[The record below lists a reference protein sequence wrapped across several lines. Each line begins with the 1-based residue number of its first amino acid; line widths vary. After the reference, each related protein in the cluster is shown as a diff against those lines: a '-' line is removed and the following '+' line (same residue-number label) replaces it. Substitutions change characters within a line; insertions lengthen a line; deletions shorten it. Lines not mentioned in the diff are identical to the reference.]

1 MKYLQYIFVFL
12 IVCASQQ
19 AFTQTRVELEAK
31 RQAIQQ
37 EIDEINKII
46 RTTETKGRSALSE
59 FEDLQNRI
67 KATERLIQVNN
78 QEANLLTREITSN
91 ANKIDRF
98 RNELIQLKDDY
109 EQMIQKS
116 YRSKSNKSR
125 IMFLFSSESFL
136 QAYKRIQY
144 MKQFAQYRKKQG
156 VEVMAQTKAL
166 QNLNSTLFEQRRDQ
180 EKILAENRRTKS
192 RLVSDKNTQEQLLAS
207 INKQKKKYALEL
219 NQKQKEVSRI
229 DREIDRL
236 IREAIAKE
244 NKKVGSDAKA
254 TFELTPEAKA
264 LAKDFANNK
273 GKLPWPVKS
282 GVVSMRFGERPH
294 PIVKTIKIMSNGVR
308 IDTEKN
314 GTARAVFEGEVS
326 QVSKIPGANVVVMV
340 RHGDYLS
347 IYNNL
352 QKVFVKSGDKVER
365 GEELGEIGINSSSG
379 KTTLIFQLF
388 KNTSKLNPEQ
398 WIYKM

>member
-1 MKYLQYIFVFL
+1 MKSLQYITFL
-12 IVCASQQ
+12 VLLSVSLVSVA
-19 AFTQTRVELEAK
+19 QTRKELEAK

-37 EIDEINKII
+37 EINEINSII
-46 RTTETKGRSALSE
+46 ENTESKSQSALGE
-59 FEDLQNRI
+59 YEDLQKRI

-78 QEANLLTREITSN
+78 QEANLLTREINSN
-91 ANKIDRF
+91 ANKIDRL
-98 RNELIQLKDDY
+98 RNEMEKLKADY
-109 EQMIQKS
+109 EKMIQQS
-116 YRSKSNKSR
+116 YKSKSSKSR

-156 VEVMAQTKAL
+156 EEVIKQTKTL
-166 QNLNSTLFEQRRDQ
+166 QELNSTLFEQRRDQ
-180 EKILAENRRTKS
+180 EKILAQNRKTKS
-192 RLVSDKNTQEQLLAS
+192 ELVGDKNNLEQLLAS
-207 INKQKKKYALEL
+207 INKEKQKYTQEL
-219 NQKQKEVSRI
+219 KQKQKEASRI

-236 IREAIAKE
+236 IREAIARE
-244 NKKVGSDAKA
+244 NKKAGSDAKA
-254 TFELTPEAKA
+254 TFKLTPEAEA
-264 LAKDFANNK
+264 LAADFAQNK

-294 PIVKTIKIMSNGVR
+294 PIVKTIKVMSNGVR

-314 GTARAVFEGEVS
+314 GSARAVFEGEVS
-326 QVSKIPGANVVVMV
+326 QVSKIPGANINVMI

-352 QKVFVKSGDKVER
+352 QKVFVKSGDKVTR
-365 GEELGEIGINSSSG
+365 GEIIGEVGINSSSG
-379 KTTLIFQLF
+379 KTTLFFLLF
-388 KNTSKLNPEQ
+388 KNTTKLNPEH

>member
-180 EKILAENRRTKS
+180 EKILAENHRTKS

>member
-180 EKILAENRRTKS
+180 EKILAENRQTKS

-308 IDTEKN
+308 IDTEIN

>member
-1 MKYLQYIFVFL
+1 MKYIQYIPFL
-12 IVCASQQ
+12 IALIFSLSSQ
-19 AFTQTRVELEAK
+19 AQTREELEAK
-31 RQAIQQ
+31 RQEIQQ
-37 EIDEINKII
+37 EINEINSII
-46 RTTETKGRSALSE
+46 KTTETKGKSALSE
-59 FEDLQNRI
+59 YEDLQKKI

-78 QEANLLTREITSN
+78 QEANLLTREITAN
-91 ANKIDRF
+91 ANKIDRL
-98 RNELIQLKDDY
+98 RNELEQLKAEY

-116 YRSKSNKSR
+116 YRSKSDKSR

-156 VEVMAQTKAL
+156 QEVMDQAKTL
-166 QNLNSTLFEQRRDQ
+166 QELNSKLFEQRRAQ
-180 EKILAENRRTKS
+180 EKILAANRKTKAD
-192 RLVSDKNTQEQLLAS
+192 LVSDKNNLEQLLVS
-207 INKQKKKYALEL
+207 INKQKKKYAQEL
-219 NQKQKEVSRI
+219 NQKQKEVNRI
-229 DREIDRL
+229 DQEINRL

-244 NKKVGSDAKA
+244 NKKVGSGSSA
-254 TFELTPEAKA
+254 TFNLTPEAKA
-264 LAKDFANNK
+264 LAKDFADNK

-294 PIVKTIKIMSNGVR
+294 PIVKTIKVMSNGVR

-314 GTARAVFEGEVS
+314 GKARAIFEGEIS
-326 QVSKIPGANVVVMV
+326 QVSKIPGANVVVMI

-352 QKVFVKSGDKVER
+352 KRVYVKSGDKVSR
-365 GEELGEIGINSSSG
+365 GEEIGEVGINSSSG

-388 KNTSKLNPEQ
+388 KNTKKLNPEQ

>member
-1 MKYLQYIFVFL
+1 MKYPQYIVVLFM
-12 IVCASQQ
+12 ICASQQ
-19 AFTQTRVELEAK
+19 VFAQTRGELESK
-31 RQAIQQ
+31 RQTIQR

-59 FEDLQNRI
+59 FEGLQYKI

-98 RNELIQLKDDY
+98 RNELEQLKDDY

>member
-1 MKYLQYIFVFL
+1 MKKFQYLLLVFTL
-12 IVCASQQ
+12 GFSLVCVA
-19 AFTQTRVELEAK
+19 QTREELEAK

-37 EIDEINKII
+37 EINEINSII
-46 RTTETKGRSALSE
+46 ENTESKSQSALGE
-59 FEDLQNRI
+59 YEDLQKRI

-78 QEANLLTREITSN
+78 QEANLLTREINSN
-91 ANKIDRF
+91 ANKIDRL
-98 RNELIQLKDDY
+98 RNELEKLKADY
-109 EQMIQKS
+109 EKMIQRS
-116 YRSKSNKSR
+116 YKSKSSKSR

-156 VEVMAQTKAL
+156 EEVIKQTKTL
-166 QNLNSTLFEQRRDQ
+166 QELNSTLFEQRRDQ
-180 EKILAENRRTKS
+180 EKILAQNRKTKS
-192 RLVSDKNTQEQLLAS
+192 ELVGDKNNLEQLLSS
-207 INKQKKKYALEL
+207 INKERKKYAQEL
-219 NQKQKEVSRI
+219 QQKQKEARRI

-236 IREAIAKE
+236 IREAIARE
-244 NKKVGSDAKA
+244 NKKAGSDAKA
-254 TFELTPEAKA
+254 TFKLTPEAEA
-264 LAKDFANNK
+264 LAANFAQNK

-294 PIVKTIKIMSNGVR
+294 PIVKTIKVMSNGVR

-314 GTARAVFEGEVS
+314 GSARAVFEGEVS
-326 QVSKIPGANVVVMV
+326 QVSKIPGANIVVMI

-352 QKVFVKSGDKVER
+352 QKVFVKSGDKVAR
-365 GEELGEIGINSSSG
+365 GEIIGEVGINSSSG

-388 KNTSKLNPEQ
+388 KNTTKLNPEH

>member
-1 MKYLQYIFVFL
+1 MKYLQYIVVFL
-12 IVCASQQ
+12 IICASQQ
-19 AFTQTRVELEAK
+19 TFAQTRVELEAK

-46 RTTETKGRSALSE
+46 RTTESKGRSALSE
-59 FEDLQNRI
+59 FEDLQYRI

-98 RNELIQLKDDY
+98 RNELKQLKDDY

-166 QNLNSTLFEQRRDQ
+166 QSLNSTLFEQRRDQ
-180 EKILAENRRTKS
+180 EKILAETRQTKS
-192 RLVSDKNTQEQLLAS
+192 RLVNDKNTQEQLLAS

-254 TFELTPEAKA
+254 TFKLTPEAEA

-352 QKVFVKSGDKVER
+352 QKVFVKSGDKVKR
-365 GEELGEIGINSSSG
+365 GEELGEVGINSSSG

>member
-12 IVCASQQ
+12 IVCGSQQ

-180 EKILAENRRTKS
+180 EKILAENRQTKS

>member
-1 MKYLQYIFVFL
+1 MI
-12 IVCASQQ
+12 CASQQ
-19 AFTQTRVELEAK
+19 VFAQTRGELEAK

-46 RTTETKGRSALSE
+46 RTTESKGRSALSE
-59 FEDLQNRI
+59 FEDLQYRI

-98 RNELIQLKDDY
+98 RNELKQLKDDY

-156 VEVMAQTKAL
+156 VEVMAQTKTL

-180 EKILAENRRTKS
+180 EKILAENRQTKS
-192 RLVSDKNTQEQLLAS
+192 RLVSDKNTQEQLLTS
-207 INKQKKKYALEL
+207 INKQKKKYAQEL
-219 NQKQKEVSRI
+219 SQKQKEVSRI

-236 IREAIAKE
+236 IREAIAIE

-254 TFELTPEAKA
+254 TFKLTPEAKA

-282 GVVSMRFGERPH
+282 GIVSMRFGERPH

-314 GTARAVFEGEVS
+314 GIARAVFEGEVS
-326 QVSKIPGANVVVMV
+326 QISKIPGANVVVMV

-352 QKVFVKSGDKVER
+352 QRVFVKSGDKVER

>member
-1 MKYLQYIFVFL
+1 MKTLQCILFFL
-12 IVCASQQ
+12 TLCASLSLQ
-19 AFTQTRVELEAK
+19 AQTREELEAK

-37 EIDEINKII
+37 EINEINSII
-46 RTTETKGRSALSE
+46 KTTESKGKSALSE
-59 FEDLQNRI
+59 YEDLQRRI

-78 QEANLLTREITSN
+78 QEANLLTREINAN
-91 ANKIDRF
+91 ANKIDRL
-98 RNELIQLKDDY
+98 RNELEKLKEDY

-116 YRSKSNKSR
+116 YRSKSDKSR

-156 VEVMAQTKAL
+156 EEVMLQTKTL
-166 QNLNSTLFEQRRDQ
+166 QELNSTLFEQRRDQ
-180 EKILAENRRTKS
+180 EKILAENRKTKS
-192 RLVSDKNTQEQLLAS
+192 DLVEDKENQEKILAS
-207 INKQKKKYALEL
+207 INQQKQKYSNEL
-219 NQKQKEVSRI
+219 NQKQREVSRI

-244 NKKVGSDAKA
+244 NKKVGSDAKSS
-254 TFELTPEAKA
+254 FKLTPEAEA
-264 LAKDFANNK
+264 LAKDFAQNK

-294 PIVKTIKIMSNGVR
+294 PIVKTIKVMSNGVR

-314 GTARAVFEGEVS
+314 GKARAVFEGEVS
-326 QVSKIPGANVVVMV
+326 QVSKVPGANVVVMI

-352 QKVFVKSGDKVER
+352 QKVYVKSGDKVVR
-365 GEELGEIGINSSSG
+365 GEEIGEVGINSSSG

-388 KNTSKLNPEQ
+388 KNTTKLNPEQ

>member
-67 KATERLIQVNN
+67 RATERLIQVNN

-308 IDTEKN
+308 IDTEIN

>member
-1 MKYLQYIFVFL
+1 MKYFRYILLFL
-12 IVCASQQ
+12 TLILSFSFQ
-19 AFTQTRVELEAK
+19 AQTREELEAK
-31 RQAIQQ
+31 RQEIQK
-37 EIDEINKII
+37 EIDEINSII
-46 RTTETKGRSALSE
+46 TTTESKGRSALSE
-59 FEDLQNRI
+59 FEDLQKRI

-78 QEANLLTREITSN
+78 QEANLLTREIN
-91 ANKIDRF
+91 ANAYKIDRL
-98 RNELIQLKDDY
+98 RNELEQLKADY
-109 EQMIQKS
+109 EKMIQKS
-116 YRSKSNKSR
+116 YRSKSDKNR

-156 VEVMAQTKAL
+156 REVIEQTKEL
-166 QNLNSTLFEQRRDQ
+166 QELNATLFEQRRAQ
-180 EKILAENRRTKS
+180 EKILAQNRKTKS
-192 RLVSDKNTQEQLLAS
+192 SLVNDKNNLEQLLVS
-207 INKQKKKYALEL
+207 INKQKQKYAQEL
-219 NQKQKEVSRI
+219 KQKQQEVSRI

-236 IREAIAKE
+236 IREAIARE
-244 NKKVGSDAKA
+244 NKKAGSDAKSS
-254 TFELTPEAKA
+254 FELTPEAKA
-264 LAKDFANNK
+264 LAKDFASNK

-314 GTARAVFEGEVS
+314 GKARAIFEGEVS
-326 QVSKIPGANVVVMV
+326 QVSKIPGANVVVMI

-347 IYNNL
+347 VYNNL
-352 QKVFVKSGDKVER
+352 QKVFVKSGDKIKR
-365 GEELGEIGINSSSG
+365 GEEVGEIGINSSSG

-388 KNTSKLNPEQ
+388 KNTNKLNPEH

>member
-180 EKILAENRRTKS
+180 EKILAENRQTKS

-282 GVVSMRFGERPH
+282 GVVSMRFGERLH

-308 IDTEKN
+308 IDTEIN

>member
-180 EKILAENRRTKS
+180 
-192 RLVSDKNTQEQLLAS
+192 
-207 INKQKKKYALEL
+207 KK
-219 NQKQKEVSRI
+219 
-229 DREIDRL
+229 
-236 IREAIAKE
+236 
-244 NKKVGSDAKA
+244 
-254 TFELTPEAKA
+254 F
-264 LAKDFANNK
+264 
-273 GKLPWPVKS
+273 
-282 GVVSMRFGERPH
+282 
-294 PIVKTIKIMSNGVR
+294 
-308 IDTEKN
+308 
-314 GTARAVFEGEVS
+314 
-326 QVSKIPGANVVVMV
+326 
-340 RHGDYLS
+340 
-347 IYNNL
+347 
-352 QKVFVKSGDKVER
+352 
-365 GEELGEIGINSSSG
+365 
-379 KTTLIFQLF
+379 
-388 KNTSKLNPEQ
+388 
-398 WIYKM
+398 

>member
-1 MKYLQYIFVFL
+1 MKSVQYILLFL
-12 IVCASQQ
+12 TLVSGLSFQ
-19 AFTQTRVELEAK
+19 AQTRQELEAK

-37 EIDEINKII
+37 EINEINSII
-46 RTTETKGRSALSE
+46 ENTESKSQSALGE
-59 FEDLQNRI
+59 YEDLQKRI

-78 QEANLLTREITSN
+78 QEANLLTREINSN
-91 ANKIDRF
+91 ANKIDRL
-98 RNELIQLKDDY
+98 RNEMEKLKADY
-109 EQMIQKS
+109 EKMIQQS
-116 YRSKSNKSR
+116 YKSKSSKSR

-156 VEVMAQTKAL
+156 EEVIKQTKTL
-166 QNLNSTLFEQRRDQ
+166 QELNSTLFEQRRDQ
-180 EKILAENRRTKS
+180 EKILAQNRKTKS
-192 RLVSDKNTQEQLLAS
+192 ELVGDKNNLEQLLAS
-207 INKQKKKYALEL
+207 INKEKQKYTQEL
-219 NQKQKEVSRI
+219 KQKQKEASRI

-236 IREAIAKE
+236 IREAIARE
-244 NKKVGSDAKA
+244 NKKAGSDAKA
-254 TFELTPEAKA
+254 TFKLTPEAEA
-264 LAKDFANNK
+264 LAADFAQNK

-294 PIVKTIKIMSNGVR
+294 PIVKTIKVMSNGVR

-314 GTARAVFEGEVS
+314 GSARAVFEGEVS
-326 QVSKIPGANVVVMV
+326 QVSKIPGANINVMI

-352 QKVFVKSGDKVER
+352 QKVFVKSGDKVTR
-365 GEELGEIGINSSSG
+365 GEIIGEVGINSSSG
-379 KTTLIFQLF
+379 KTTLFFLLF
-388 KNTSKLNPEQ
+388 KNTTKLNPEH

>member
-1 MKYLQYIFVFL
+1 M
-12 IVCASQQ
+12 S
-19 AFTQTRVELEAK
+19 QTREELETK
-31 RQAIQQ
+31 RQEIQQ
-37 EIDEINKII
+37 EIDEINSII
-46 RTTETKGRSALSE
+46 KTTESKGKSALGE
-59 FEDLQNRI
+59 YEDLQKRI

-78 QEANLLTREITSN
+78 QEANLLTREINTN
-91 ANKIDRF
+91 ANKIDRL
-98 RNELIQLKDDY
+98 RNELEQLKADY
-109 EQMIQKS
+109 EKMIQKS
-116 YRSKSNKSR
+116 YRSKSSKSR

-156 VEVMAQTKAL
+156 EEVMQQTKTL
-166 QNLNSTLFEQRRDQ
+166 QELNSTLFEQRRDQ
-180 EKILAENRRTKS
+180 EKILAQNRKTKS
-192 RLVSDKNTQEQLLAS
+192 SLVSDKNNLEQLLAS
-207 INKQKKKYALEL
+207 INKQKKKYAQEL
-219 NQKQKEVSRI
+219 KQKQQEVSRI

-244 NKKVGSDAKA
+244 NKKVGSDSKA
-254 TFELTPEAKA
+254 TFKLSPEAQA
-264 LAKDFANNK
+264 LAKDFAQNK

-294 PIVKTIKIMSNGVR
+294 PIVKTIKVMSNGVR
-308 IDTEKN
+308 IDTERN
-314 GTARAVFEGEVS
+314 GKARAVFDGEVS
-326 QVSKIPGANVVVMV
+326 QVSKIPGANVVVMI

-352 QKVFVKSGDKVER
+352 QKVFVKSGDKITR
-365 GEELGEIGINSSSG
+365 GEEIGEVGINSSSG

-388 KNTSKLNPEQ
+388 KNTNKLNPEQ

>member
-1 MKYLQYIFVFL
+1 MKNLQYILLVVILSFSLV
-12 IVCASQQ
+12 SMS
-19 AFTQTRVELEAK
+19 QTREELETK
-31 RQAIQQ
+31 RQEIQQ
-37 EIDEINKII
+37 EIDEINSII
-46 RTTETKGRSALSE
+46 KTTESKGKSALGE
-59 FEDLQNRI
+59 YEDLQKRI

-78 QEANLLTREITSN
+78 QEANLLTREINTN
-91 ANKIDRF
+91 ANKIDRL
-98 RNELIQLKDDY
+98 RNELEQLKADY
-109 EQMIQKS
+109 EKMIQKS
-116 YRSKSNKSR
+116 YRSKSSKSR

-156 VEVMAQTKAL
+156 EEVMQQTKTL
-166 QNLNSTLFEQRRDQ
+166 QELNSTLFEQRRDQ
-180 EKILAENRRTKS
+180 EKILAQNRKTKS
-192 RLVSDKNTQEQLLAS
+192 SLVSDKNNLEQLLAS
-207 INKQKKKYALEL
+207 INKQKKKYAQEL
-219 NQKQKEVSRI
+219 KQKQQEVSRI

-244 NKKVGSDAKA
+244 NKKVGSDSKA
-254 TFELTPEAKA
+254 TFKLSPEAQA
-264 LAKDFANNK
+264 LAKDFAQNK

-294 PIVKTIKIMSNGVR
+294 PIVKTIKVMSNGVR
-308 IDTEKN
+308 IDTERN
-314 GTARAVFEGEVS
+314 GKARAVFDGEVS
-326 QVSKIPGANVVVMV
+326 QVSKIPGANVVVMI

-352 QKVFVKSGDKVER
+352 QKVFVKSGDKITR
-365 GEELGEIGINSSSG
+365 GEEIGEVGINSSSG

-388 KNTSKLNPEQ
+388 KNTNKLNPEQ

>member
-67 KATERLIQVNN
+67 RATERLIQVNN

-180 EKILAENRRTKS
+180 EKILAENRQTKS

>member
-1 MKYLQYIFVFL
+1 MKSLQYITFL
-12 IVCASQQ
+12 VLLSVSLVSVA
-19 AFTQTRVELEAK
+19 QTRKELEAK

-37 EIDEINKII
+37 EINEINSII
-46 RTTETKGRSALSE
+46 ENTESKSQSALGE
-59 FEDLQNRI
+59 YEDLQKRI

-78 QEANLLTREITSN
+78 QEANLLTREINSN
-91 ANKIDRF
+91 ANKIDRL
-98 RNELIQLKDDY
+98 RNELEKLKADY
-109 EQMIQKS
+109 EKMIQQS
-116 YRSKSNKSR
+116 YKSKSSKSR

-156 VEVMAQTKAL
+156 EEVIKQTKTL
-166 QNLNSTLFEQRRDQ
+166 QELNSTLFEQRRDQ
-180 EKILAENRRTKS
+180 EKILAQNRKTKS
-192 RLVSDKNTQEQLLAS
+192 ELVGDKNNLEQLLAS
-207 INKQKKKYALEL
+207 INKEKQKYTQEL
-219 NQKQKEVSRI
+219 KQKQKEASRI

-236 IREAIAKE
+236 IREAIARE
-244 NKKVGSDAKA
+244 NKKAGSDAKA
-254 TFELTPEAKA
+254 TFKLTPEAEA
-264 LAKDFANNK
+264 LAADFAQNK

-294 PIVKTIKIMSNGVR
+294 PIVKTIKVMSNGVR

-314 GTARAVFEGEVS
+314 GSARAVFEGEVS
-326 QVSKIPGANVVVMV
+326 QVSKIPGANINVMI

-352 QKVFVKSGDKVER
+352 QKVFVKSGDKVTR
-365 GEELGEIGINSSSG
+365 GEIIGEVGINSSSG
-379 KTTLIFQLF
+379 KTTLFFLLF
-388 KNTSKLNPEQ
+388 KNTTKLNPEH

>member
-1 MKYLQYIFVFL
+1 MKYLQYILVFL
-12 IVCASQQ
+12 MICASQQ
-19 AFTQTRVELEAK
+19 VFAQTRGELEAK

-46 RTTETKGRSALSE
+46 RTTESKGRSALSE
-59 FEDLQNRI
+59 FEGLQYRI

-98 RNELIQLKDDY
+98 RNELKQLKDDY

-156 VEVMAQTKAL
+156 VEVMAQTKTL

-180 EKILAENRRTKS
+180 EKILAENRQTKS
-192 RLVSDKNTQEQLLAS
+192 RLVSDKNTQEQLLTS
-207 INKQKKKYALEL
+207 INKQKKKYAQEL

-236 IREAIAKE
+236 IREAIAIE

-254 TFELTPEAKA
+254 TFKLTPEAKA
-264 LAKDFANNK
+264 LAKDFAKNK

-282 GVVSMRFGERPH
+282 GIVSMRFGERPH

-314 GTARAVFEGEVS
+314 GIARAVFEGEVS
-326 QVSKIPGANVVVMV
+326 QISKIPGANVVVMV

-352 QKVFVKSGDKVER
+352 QRVFVKSGDKVER

>member
-1 MKYLQYIFVFL
+1 MKYFQYILLFITLTSSLSF
-12 IVCASQQ
+12 Q
-19 AFTQTRVELEAK
+19 AQTREELEAK

-37 EIDEINKII
+37 EIDEINSII
-46 RTTETKGRSALSE
+46 KTTESKGKSALTE
-59 FEDLQNRI
+59 YEDLQKRI

-78 QEANLLTREITSN
+78 QEANLLTREINAN
-91 ANKIDRF
+91 ANKIDRL
-98 RNELIQLKDDY
+98 RNELEQLKADY

-116 YRSKSNKSR
+116 YKSKSSKSR
-125 IMFLFSSESFL
+125 IMFLFSSESFF

-156 VEVMAQTKAL
+156 EEVMIQTKTL
-166 QNLNSTLFEQRRDQ
+166 QELNTTLFDQRRDQ
-180 EKILAENRRTKS
+180 EKILAENRKTKS
-192 RLVSDKNTQEQLLAS
+192 NLVSDKNNLEQLLVS
-207 INKQKKKYALEL
+207 INKQKEKYAQEL
-219 NQKQKEVSRI
+219 KQKQQEVSRI

-244 NKKVGSDAKA
+244 NKKVGSDSKA
-254 TFELTPEAKA
+254 TFKLTPEAQA
-264 LAKDFANNK
+264 LAKDFAQNK

-282 GVVSMRFGERPH
+282 GEVSMRFGERPH

-314 GTARAVFEGEVS
+314 GKARAIFEGEVS
-326 QVSKIPGANVVVMV
+326 QVSKIPGANVVVMI

-347 IYNNL
+347 VYNNL
-352 QKVFVKSGDKVER
+352 QKVFVKSGDKVAR
-365 GEELGEIGINSSSG
+365 GEEVGEVGINSSSG

-388 KNTSKLNPEQ
+388 KNTNKLNPEQ
-398 WIYKM
+398 WIYKL